1 MTGLSESYPEIFLNI
16 YYGRRGFMQNKKIPF
31 HESVLRL
38 FFPPRCISC
47 DCLLHISAEAALCRD
62 CEQDIPVLK
71 KREFSNPAGASIGTI
86 YSAFDYERGIRKA
99 VHNLKFN
106 DRPGNAAV
114 LIDLALP
121 RIKHFIFDEHP
132 PCADSPKY
140 DIIIPVPIHFRR
152 KRQRGY
158 NQSELLAKN
167 LAKQAKIAFSV
178 KILEKS
184 LNTPPQS
191 SLGRGER
198 LRNLKEAFRVKH
210 PELISGKRV
219 LLVDDVMTTGSTL
232 EHCGRV
238 LLEAGAAQVDAFVV
252 AVRRKVQ
259 VE

>member
-1 MTGLSESYPEIFLNI
+1 
-16 YYGRRGFMQNKKIPF
+16 MQNKRITAR
-31 HESVLRL
+31 EYVLRL

-47 DCLLHISAEAALCRD
+47 DCLMPINAEGVLCRD
-62 CEQDIPVLK
+62 CEEDIPVLK
-71 KREFSNPAGASIGTI
+71 KREFSNPAGSSIGTI
-86 YSAFDYERGIRKA
+86 FSAFDYERGIRKA

-106 DRPGNAAV
+106 DRPGNAAA
-114 LIDLALP
+114 LINLALP
-121 RIKHFIFDEHP
+121 RIERFLFEEQS
-132 PCADSPKY
+132 PCAKSLKY

-152 KRQRGY
+152 KQQRGY

-167 LAKQAKIAFSV
+167 LAKQTEIAFSSKV
-178 KILEKS
+178 LAKS

-198 LRNLKEAFRVKH
+198 LKNLKEAFRVKH
-210 PELISGKRV
+210 PELVSGKRV

>member
-1 MTGLSESYPEIFLNI
+1 
-16 YYGRRGFMQNKKIPF
+16 MQIKKLPT
-31 HESVLRL
+31 HEYILRL

-47 DCLLHISAEAALCRD
+47 NILLSVDTTGVLCRD
-62 CEQDIPVLK
+62 CEESLPVLK
-71 KREFSNPAGASIGTI
+71 RREVTNPAGNSTGKVF
-86 YSAFDYERGIRKA
+86 SAFDYEEGIRRA
-99 VHNLKFN
+99 IHNLKFN

-232 EHCGRV
+232 EHCGRA

-259 VE
+259 IE

>member
-1 MTGLSESYPEIFLNI
+1 
-16 YYGRRGFMQNKKIPF
+16 MQNRKIPV
-31 HESVLRL
+31 HELILRL

-47 DCLLHISAEAALCRD
+47 DCLLPMDTEGVLCRD
-62 CEQDIPVLK
+62 CEEDIPVLK
-71 KREFSNPAGASIGTI
+71 KREFLNPAGNSIGI
-86 YSAFDYERGIRKA
+86 IFSAFDYERGIRKA

-106 DRPGNAAV
+106 DRPGNAAA
-114 LIDLALP
+114 LINLALP
-121 RIKHFIFDEHP
+121 RIKQFLFEGQP
-132 PCADSPKY
+132 PCAKSPKY

-152 KRQRGY
+152 KQQRGY

-167 LAKQAKIAFSV
+167 LSKQTEIAFYAKV
-178 KILEKS
+178 LTKS

-198 LRNLKEAFRVKH
+198 LRNLREAFRLKH
-210 PELISGKRV
+210 PEMISGKRV

-238 LLEAGAAQVDAFVV
+238 LLEAGAVKVDAFVV

>member
-1 MTGLSESYPEIFLNI
+1 
-16 YYGRRGFMQNKKIPF
+16 MQTKKIPVY
-31 HESVLRL
+31 ESILRL

-47 DCLLHISAEAALCRD
+47 DCLLPTNAEGVLCND
-62 CEQDIPVLK
+62 CEEDIPVLK
-71 KREFSNPAGASIGTI
+71 KREFSNPAGGNIGKI
-86 YSAFDYERGIRKA
+86 FSAFDYERGIRKA

-106 DRPGNAAV
+106 DRPGNAAA
-114 LIDLALP
+114 LIELALP
-121 RIKHFIFDEHP
+121 RVRQFLFDGRP
-132 PCADSPKY
+132 PCAKSPKY
-140 DIIIPVPIHFRR
+140 DIMIPVPIHFRR
-152 KRQRGY
+152 KQQRGY

-167 LAKQAKIAFSV
+167 LAKQTGIAFSAKV
-178 KILEKS
+178 LAKS